1 MNSLDR
7 AARDALPATRSELRA
22 RGHDPRALRRLRRAG
37 LALPTRIHRGH
48 APVWYS
54 RRHLVRR
61 MHQGAVVVCFRRL
74 DGLERTY
81 RFTLHPDTAPPPRPR
96 QPPRGPITAF
106 VPGLGWRR
114 FFVERARWARPEGR
128 R

>member
-1 MNSLDR
+1 MTTGDR
-7 AARDALPATRSELRA
+7 ATRDALPATRSELLA

-37 LALPTRIHRGH
+37 LALPTRIHRRH

-61 MHQGAVVVCFRRL
+61 MRSGAVTVCFARL
-74 DGLERTY
+74 DGRERVY
-81 RFTLHPDTAPPPRPR
+81 RFTLHPDTAPSPRPR
-96 QPPRGPITAF
+96 QPPRGPITAY

-114 FFVERARWARPEGR
+114 FFVERARWCRQEGLR
-128 R
+128 